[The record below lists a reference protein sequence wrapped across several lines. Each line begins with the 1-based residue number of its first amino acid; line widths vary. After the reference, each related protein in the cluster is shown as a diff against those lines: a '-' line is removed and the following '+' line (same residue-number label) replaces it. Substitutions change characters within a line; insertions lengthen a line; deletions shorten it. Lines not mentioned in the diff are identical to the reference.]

1 MRPIVLEPNMPDT
14 FYRGAGRI
22 ARFRG
27 DAAASQTR
35 PEDWIASTTPRFGR
49 ATDGMTRLA
58 DGSLLADLI
67 AADPVAWLGKE
78 HVARYGADPALLV
91 KLLDA
96 GERLPVHVH
105 PDRAFAATHLA
116 SPYGKTEAWIVVE
129 AEPGAV
135 VYLGFARDVG
145 AAELAGWVSR
155 QDTGSMLAATN
166 RVPVSAGDTVLCP
179 AGTPHAIGAG
189 VLIVELQEPTD
200 LSVILEWR
208 VFSLGPD
215 DAKQPDHVAVAK
227 VEFHRL
233 IIWPFKPVHAKVGPQ
248 QPPGGGQAFGVRD
261 GEHEQHRIHQEDQ
274 LAAGAQQPGR
284 LGNPRVGIAP
294 DAGAVLRDRQV
305 EAAVGEGCLLGA
317 GVDEREPQSE
327 TVLQVA
333 GGDQLRRG
341 VVQPGRARAAAGQPR
356 RHVPGAAAQL
366 DAVPARQVGGQ
377 HAHLGLRDVPDAPGP
392 VPATAASMVPV
403 CHAVN

>member
-14 FYRGAGRI
+14 FYQGAGRI

-49 ATDGMTRLA
+49 APDGMTRLA

-67 AADPVAWLGKE
+67 AADPVEWLGGE

-96 GERLPVHVH
+96 GQRLPVHVH
-105 PDRAFAATHLA
+105 PDRAFAVTHLA
-116 SPYGKTEAWIVVE
+116 SPYGKTEAWIVLE

-166 RVPVSAGDTVLCP
+166 RVPVSAGDTVVCP

-200 LSVILEWR
+200 LSVLLEWR
-208 VFSLGPD
+208 GFPLGPD
-215 DAKQPDHVAVAK
+215 DAALGLPMDEALACVTRQRCPPARLDALRGRPLNHAIGSLLPEAAAPFFVAERVDSQVSGHLTAGYG
-227 VEFHRL
+227 VL
-233 IIWPFKPVHAKVGPQ
+233 IVTSGEGVLTDEA
-248 QPPGGGQAFGVRD
+248 GVRVPVRR
-261 GEHEQHRIHQEDQ
+261 GSTVLIPHS
-274 LAAGAQQPGR
+274 AGACT
-284 LGNPRVGIAP
+284 LAGNVL
-294 DAGAVLRDRQV
+294 AVR
-305 EAAVGEGCLLGA
+305 CL
-317 GVDEREPQSE
+317 
-327 TVLQVA
+327 
-333 GGDQLRRG
+333 
-341 VVQPGRARAAAGQPR
+341 
-356 RHVPGAAAQL
+356 
-366 DAVPARQVGGQ
+366 
-377 HAHLGLRDVPDAPGP
+377 
-392 VPATAASMVPV
+392 PATANP
-403 CHAVN
+403 